1 MTNNTFLQF
10 DEDSLLFE
18 YKKAVDYSNIVSKT
32 DKFGNIIYVNELF
45 CKVSWYSKEELIWKN
60 HNILRHPDMSNDIFK
75 NLWKTITQK
84 KIWSWIIKNKRKDWW
99 YYWVKSTIAPIL
111 SKETGEILEYIS
123 IRTDIT
129 ELKDTQ
135 KAIEWYEEAMNTAN
149 FVFKLTHEWHIKFV
163 NKKFLD
169 YSGYKEKELLWL
181 DFFWNKFSENIDLI
195 IDNDSEG
202 EFKLPFKEKVWKGV
216 LKMKK
221 KDNNFLY
228 WKTTIVPVL
237 NSNDTLNEYIIIQSD
252 ITQLKT
258 AEQKLSDSYAQLKLL
273 GEKKDEFLSIVS
285 HDLRTPISV
294 SQGYISLLTENVIWR
309 IDDDAKDILLKIS
322 KTNVRLLTLI
332 NDLLDSSK
340 LESWKYE
347 FNFEDV
353 NLNTILDD
361 IFFEHNSLA
370 MKKNITIILK
380 KEKNE
385 FIINTD
391 INKLKQ
397 VFVNIVWNAIKF
409 TKDYWKIEIWYKV
422 NSDSYEIYIKDNG
435 IWIPEDKKNII
446 FEKFWQVKNDYTK
459 NIEGTWLWLS
469 IVKIIMEN
477 LGWKIFVE
485 SKEGIGSIF
494 WLKFPIINIK

>member
-84 KIWSWIIKNKRKDWW
+84 KIWSWIIKNKRKDGW
-99 YYWVKSTIAPIL
+99 YYWVKSTIAPII
-111 SKETGEILEYIS
+111 SKETGEVLEYIS

-135 KAIEWYEEAMNTAN
+135 KAIAWYEEAMNTAN
-149 FVFKLTHEWHIKFV
+149 FVFKLTHEWNIKFV
-163 NKKFLD
+163 NQKFLD
-169 YSGYKEKELLWL
+169 YSGYKEKELIWL

-195 IDNDSEG
+195 IDNNIDS
-202 EFKLPFKEKVWKGV
+202 EFKLPFKEKVWKWV

-221 KDNNFLY
+221 KDNDFLY

-252 ITQLKT
+252 ITQLKI
-258 AEQKLSDSYAQLKLL
+258 AEQKLSESYAQLKLL

-294 SQGYISLLTENVIWR
+294 SQGYISLLTENVIWK

-340 LESWKYE
+340 LESGKYE
-347 FNFEDV
+347 FHFEDV

-380 KEKNE
+380 KEKTE

-422 NSDSYEIYIKDNG
+422 NSDSYDIYIKDNG

-446 FEKFWQVKNDYTK
+446 FEKFWQVKNEYTK
-459 NIEGTWLWLS
+459 NIEWTWLWLS

-485 SKEGIGSIF
+485 SKEWIGSTF
-494 WLKFPIINIK
+494 LLKFPIINIK